1 MLKKVLL
8 PLIIVASGFAL
19 AALLV
24 ATGPQIQTT
33 AAEPV
38 APLVRVV
45 PVVLQTVQ
53 MRTST
58 NGTVVPR
65 TESELVPE
73 VDGRVVEI
81 SPALVSGGFFEKDDV
96 LLRIEAIDYE
106 VALEDARAGV
116 TRATSE
122 LDNARKAHAR
132 AQDLQTRGATSDA
145 QRDDA
150 LNQLRVSEALLRQAR
165 ARLTR
170 ATRDLE
176 RTAIVAPYDGRV
188 RSERVDVGQFVRRGT
203 AIGTIYAVDY
213 AEVRLPIQDDE
224 LQYLELKLN
233 QAAPDKEGQDI
244 PVVLRA
250 RFAGAV
256 HSWEGSVVRT
266 EGELDPTTR
275 MVNLVARVPN
285 PYVSTDDRPPL
296 SVGLFVE
303 AEVFGASY
311 DNLAVLPRAALRGN
325 DRVLVVDPSGRL
337 QSRTVSV
344 LRRTADQVFI
354 AAGLNSGDRVCISP
368 LQGAT
373 DGMRVRIAEP
383 VGLEPEGMASE
394 AVGQ

>member
-1 MLKKVLL
+1 MLL
-8 PLIIVASGFAL
+8 PLAIVLLGFGI
-19 AALLV
+19 AALLIF
-24 ATGPQIQTT
+24 TGPKLETR
-33 AAEPV
+33 AGEPV

-45 PVVLQTVQ
+45 PVELQTVQ

-81 SPALVSGGFFEKDDV
+81 SPSLVSGGFFSSGDV
-96 LLRIEAIDYE
+96 LLRIEAVDYE

-116 TRATSE
+116 TRARSE

-132 AQDLQTRGATSDA
+132 SQDLQTRGATSDA

-150 LNQLRVSEALLRQAR
+150 LNRLRGAEAGLRQAQ

-170 ATRDLE
+170 AIRDLE

-188 RSERVDVGQFVRRGT
+188 RSERVDVGQFVRRGSS
-203 AIGTIYAVDY
+203 IGTIYAVDY
-213 AEVRLPIQDDE
+213 AEVRLPIQDEE
-224 LQYLELKLN
+224 LKYLELELN
-233 QAAPDKEGQDI
+233 SMPVQSGETGV

-250 RFAGAV
+250 RFAGTE
-256 HSWEGSVVRT
+256 HSWQGRVVRT

-275 MVNLVARVPN
+275 MVNLVARVQA
-285 PYVSTDDRPPL
+285 PYVSQDDRPPL

-303 AEVFGASY
+303 AEVLGATY
-311 DNLAVLPRAALRGN
+311 DDLAVLPRSALR
-325 DRVLVVDPSGRL
+325 DDSRVLTVGPDERL
-337 QSRTVSV
+337 AFRTVTV

-354 AAGLNSGDRVCISP
+354 SAGLEAGDRVCVSP
-368 LQGAT
+368 LQAAA
-373 DGMRVRIAEP
+373 DGMRVRIAGPPADSELAVREQP
-383 VGLEPEGMASE
+383 LEVADE
-394 AVGQ
+394 